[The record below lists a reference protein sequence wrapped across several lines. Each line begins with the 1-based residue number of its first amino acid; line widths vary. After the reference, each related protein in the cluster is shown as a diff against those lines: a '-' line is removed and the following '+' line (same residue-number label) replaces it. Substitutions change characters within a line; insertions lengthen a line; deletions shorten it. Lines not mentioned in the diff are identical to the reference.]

1 MCQAARQWVAS
12 SLAAARRS
20 AVAALPFPLSGACQP
35 RARSAA
41 SETNERTNS
50 RTAEWKDERPANV
63 GRTRS
68 EEEKFNL
75 TLLDCVRHHLAA
87 AAVAA
92 EAAARAGAKNGARE

>member
-41 SETNERTNS
+41 SETNERT
-50 RTAEWKDERPANV
+50 AERPN
-63 GRTRS
+63 GKTS
-68 EEEKFNL
+68 GS
-75 TLLDCVRHHLAA
+75 AA
-87 AAVAA
+87 G
-92 EAAARAGAKNGARE
+92 ERRADKKRGGEI